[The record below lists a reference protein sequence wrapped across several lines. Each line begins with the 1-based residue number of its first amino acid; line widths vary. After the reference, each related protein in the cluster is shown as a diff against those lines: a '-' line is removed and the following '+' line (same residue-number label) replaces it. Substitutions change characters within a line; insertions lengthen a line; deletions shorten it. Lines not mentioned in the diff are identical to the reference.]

1 MVANVVDEMS
11 FADKALG
18 SQMVADK
25 PPKYI
30 DASIIPPT
38 SVMVE
43 SLFSE
48 SDYPAFDDR
57 RLGTSPEHIEQ
68 VMFLKKI
75 ISCGTWNSSVERSS
89 MVLILI
95 SISTSYAIDT

>member
-48 SDYPAFDDR
+48 SDYAFDDR

-68 VMFLKKI
+68 VMFLKKNHFLWDLEFF
-75 ISCGTWNSSVERSS
+75 CRE
-89 MVLILI
+89 VLNGVNLD
-95 SISTSYAIDT
+95 IDID